1 MEQITEQLAVI
12 QADNSYLE
20 KRCQEKFCHLNLN
33 TVEDMKEFIKGLFE
47 QHDNQ
52 GDVLIDLYKLA
63 LPDWDRIEKV
73 TYSPKISKRFWRW
86 ICQLFID
93 FDKEHHPDVFKGG
106 IWFNQGFSSDGKLS
120 DWEISFNECN
130 VTFVS

>member
-12 QADNSYLE
+12 KADNSYLE
-20 KRCQEKFCHLNLN
+20 KRCQEKFYQLNLN
-33 TVEDMKEFIKGLFE
+33 IVEDMKEFIKGLFE